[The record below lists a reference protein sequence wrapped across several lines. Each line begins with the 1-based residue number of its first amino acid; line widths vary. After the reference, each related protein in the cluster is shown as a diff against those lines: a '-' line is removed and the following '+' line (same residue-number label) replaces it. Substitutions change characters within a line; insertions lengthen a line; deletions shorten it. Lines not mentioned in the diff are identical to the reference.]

1 MKTNCPHC
9 GQHFEVEEELSGR
22 SVECSSCGKPFTIS
36 APEPTKRCPMCGEE
50 ILAVA
55 KKCRY
60 CGEYLDNSNRPVQ
73 KKSRAVFILLG
84 LFFGGLGI
92 HNFYI
97 GRTVRGLCEA
107 LVGVIGFIN
116 LGICFSNRVT
126 HNSLQQPVP
135 PANNISGVLLG
146 ALALWILWEIFT
158 TSQDAAGTPLK

>member
-9 GQHFEVEEELSGR
+9 GQHFEVEEELAGR

-60 CGEYLDNSNRPVQ
+60 CGEYLDESNQPVQ

-97 GRTVRGLCEA
+97 GRTSTGLWEA
-107 LVGVIGFIN
+107 LIGVIGAGIFGVCIFNGIPYN
-116 LGICFSNRVT
+116 LG
-126 HNSLQQPVP
+126 SLM
-135 PANNISGVLLG
+135 LG
-146 ALALWILWEIFT
+146 TLTIWILWEIFT
-158 TSQDAAGTPLK
+158 TTQDAAGNPLK

>member
-1 MKTNCPHC
+1 MFLLRQTVHDLRTGTDQALPD
-9 GQHFEVEEELSGR
+9 VRGR
-22 SVECSSCGKPFTIS
+22 DP
-36 APEPTKRCPMCGEE
+36 RHR
-50 ILAVA
+50 

-60 CGEYLDNSNRPVQ
+60 CGEYLDESNQPVQ

-135 PANNISGVLLG
+135 PANNISDVLLG

-158 TSQDAAGTPLK
+158 TTQDAAGNPLK